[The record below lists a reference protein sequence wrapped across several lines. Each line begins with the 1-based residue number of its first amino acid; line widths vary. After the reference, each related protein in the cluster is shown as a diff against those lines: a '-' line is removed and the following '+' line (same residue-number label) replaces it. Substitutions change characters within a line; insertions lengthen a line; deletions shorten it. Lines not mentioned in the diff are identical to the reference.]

1 MLRKDCFLIASSLRM
16 ISLSV
21 INYRPGCFARPTTGF
36 IVLLGQSSPAKPAL
50 TNPVP
55 LSIIIL
61 GAYST
66 SVVIFFIIIII
77 YL

>member
-1 MLRKDCFLIASSLRM
+1 M
-16 ISLSV
+16 ISLSAL
-21 INYRPGCFARPTTGF
+21 NYRPGCFARPTTGF

-61 GAYST
+61 GA
-66 SVVIFFIIIII
+66 
-77 YL
+77 